1 MWSSLRHRP
10 SNAVPTSLPYA
21 EVTAA
26 VRSAVL
32 LSAGPFSAPAHS
44 LKPVVSPR
52 SAAPVALDAR
62 YTCSSRSDVSFARS
76 VAAPVCDATAAVV
89 WASPIV
95 VVLVF
100 LLASLLLEPLLLPH
114 AAAARATSGTAVR
127 MSALRCMVVLLCW
140 FVGGEL
146 RCGAGERRVT

>member
-44 LKPVVSPR
+44 LKPVMSPR
-52 SAAPVALDAR
+52 RAAPVALDAR

-76 VAAPVCDATAAVV
+76 VAAPVCDATAAV
-89 WASPIV
+89 AGAV
-95 VVLVF
+95 VELGLLLV
-100 LLASLLLEPLLLPH
+100 SLL
-114 AAAARATSGTAVR
+114 
-127 MSALRCMVVLLCW
+127 
-140 FVGGEL
+140 
-146 RCGAGERRVT
+146 